1 VDEEQHTLAVSL
13 DDTAAKPTAVIGLH
27 TDTAAAS
34 WTATVKCEDAVV
46 NEQLLEMMQ
55 RLQKADAPAQ

>member
-1 VDEEQHTLAVSL
+1 
-13 DDTAAKPTAVIGLH
+13 VIGLH

-34 WTATVKCEDAVV
+34 WTASVNCEDAIV